1 MAQETSSDY
10 EVSDKEIRVAL
21 VGKTGV
27 GKSATAN
34 LLCNKEN
41 FFPSK
46 AGSSAVTEKCKHTR
60 IDFEDKSVLVV
71 DTPGLFDSQRTNE
84 ETQNEIKKCIKMCAP
99 SIHAILYVISLSLR
113 LTPEDITAFDN
124 YVTFFGKDMLKY
136 TIVIFT
142 NPDKL
147 SEEGQTLEDYIKKSP
162 KLKSFLQKCDNRKIA
177 IDNKASKFIADQH
190 RRTLLTNIELL
201 MHKNDG
207 KGYTNTELT
216 EAGKQRLENMLKEL
230 EIEYKKKLDIE
241 RENFERAKEDYTREI
256 QEKFDEEYEKITNEC
271 EKEKNI
277 LKNKIGKLKR
287 ELEDAKKK
295 NQKSTACVVL

>member
-1 MAQETSSDY
+1 MDQETSSDY

-46 AGSSAVTEKCKHTR
+46 AGSSSVTEICKHTR

-84 ETQNEIKKCIKMCAP
+84 ETKNEIKKCIKMCAP

-124 YVTFFGKDMLKY
+124 YVTFFGEDMLKY

-147 SEEGQTLEDYIKKSP
+147 SEEGQTLEDYIKNSP
-162 KLKSFLQKCDNRKIA
+162 KLNDFLRKCSNRKIA

-190 RRTLLTNIELL
+190 RRTLLTTIELL

-230 EIEYKKKLDIE
+230 EIEYQRKLNIE
-241 RENFERAKEDYTREI
+241 KEKFERAKEDYTREI
-256 QEKFDEEYEKITNEC
+256 KEKFNKEYEEMKNKYEQ
-271 EKEKNI
+271 EKNI
-277 LKNKIGKLKR
+277 LESKIGNLNRKL
-287 ELEDAKKK
+287 EAAKKN

>member
-1 MAQETSSDY
+1 M
-10 EVSDKEIRVAL
+10 AL

-46 AGSSAVTEKCKHTR
+46 AGSSAVTEKCKHAR

-84 ETQNEIKKCIKMCAP
+84 ETQKEIKKCIKMCAP

-124 YVTFFGKDMLKY
+124 YVTFFGEDMLKY

-162 KLKSFLQKCDNRKIA
+162 KLNDFLTKCSNRKIA

-216 EAGKQRLENMLKEL
+216 EAGKQQLEKMLEEL
-230 EIEYKKKLDIE
+230 EIKFQKKFDIE
-241 RENFERAKEDYTREI
+241 KENFERAKKDYTREI
-256 QEKFDEEYEKITNEC
+256 EEKYNEDYKKI
-271 EKEKNI
+271 
-277 LKNKIGKLKR
+277 KNKFEEEKKQLKSKIGN
-287 ELEDAKKK
+287 LERQLAARKK
-295 NQKSTACVVL
+295 NQKSTAW